1 MSDGNETP
9 LASDL
14 LAKAVKELNE
24 KDQDGA
30 VGQIKTLIKLVQT
43 NDKEIAKLQKSN
55 ADLLKDVT
63 KLTAAGALSV
73 QRFAGE

>member
-1 MSDGNETP
+1 MTESTRP

-24 KDQDGA
+24 KDAEGA

-43 NDKEIAKLQKSN
+43 NDKAIAKLQKHSTE
-55 ADLLKDVT
+55 LLKQVGV
-63 KLTAAGALSV
+63 LTAAGGLTID
-73 QRFAGE
+73 RFAAE